1 MIQTATVTC
10 PYCWERVELSVDPS
24 AGDQDYVEDCPV
36 CCQPMLL
43 HLHFGARGRAR
54 LEAERAPPRGGV

>member
-43 HLHFGARGRAR
+43 HLRFGARGRAR
-54 LEAERAPPRGGV
+54 LEAERENG